1 MAPSP
6 LTGTFSGIALWLSP
20 PWASSQNDYLSSL
33 INSLS
38 SSLNTPPF
46 DPHITLLSGLPT
58 STPLE
63 LIISSLARSIK
74 ASDLK
79 KCKVE
84 FKGIGTHHR
93 YFQYLFA
100 IVNKGN
106 EGLLRLRT
114 IVQEGLEKDGLLH
127 DDPQTGKKVER
138 VEQYFPHASLVYGT
152 DIEGERSVKEVME
165 RMRKE
170 GHAFEDGVSV
180 GSAQGFQVEEVL
192 VVVCEGKPEEW
203 KVLGRV
209 ALQ

>member
-6 LTGTFSGIALWLSP
+6 STGTFSGIALWLSP
-20 PWASSQNDYLSSL
+20 PRASSQHDYFSSL
-33 INSLS
+33 IKSLS

-46 DPHITLLSGLPT
+46 DPHITLLSGLPA

-63 LIISSLARSIK
+63 PIISSLARSIET
-74 ASDLK
+74 SDLK
-79 KCKVE
+79 RFKVE

-100 IVNKGN
+100 IVDKDN

-114 IVQEGLEKDGLLH
+114 LVQEGLENDGLLH
-127 DDPQTGKKVER
+127 DDPQTGEKVER

-152 DIEGERSVKEVME
+152 DIEGERSVQEVME

-170 GHAFEDGVSV
+170 GNGFEGGVSV

-192 VVVCEGKPEEW
+192 VVMCEGKPEEW

-209 ALQ
+209 ALE